1 MSAIAFFLVMTK
13 TEAARSLHISAAALA
28 DIGKAAQHYDSVRS
42 GLGIVFRS
50 QINSAL
56 SHITRYPESCQK
68 VNSRYRRAVVK
79 HFPFVVVYRV
89 SVSRIEIG
97 GVLPTRSGPVVMNER
112 VK

>member
-1 MSAIAFFLVMTK
+1 MSVTAFLPVMT
-13 TEAARSLHISAAALA
+13 EAEAIRSLHISATALA

-50 QINSAL
+50 QIDGAL
-56 SHITRYPESCQK
+56 SHIARYPESCQK

-89 SVSRIEIG
+89 NDTKIEIS
-97 GVLPTRSGPVVMNER
+97 GVLPTRSDPVMMSAR
-112 VK
+112 TT